1 MGIVVD
7 TSVLVAAE
15 RQRFDLD
22 GLLATAGEGTAAIA
36 AITASELLHG
46 VERAREP
53 LVRAERLRNA
63 EDVFDSFAVI
73 PFGLAEARIHA
84 SIWAA
89 LAAKGGGRMIGAHDL
104 LVAATAIAIGAAVAT
119 LNQKDFKRIRGLT
132 LAPIAKFVK
141 G

>member
-1 MGIVVD
+1 MGIIVD

-22 GLLATAGEGTAAIA
+22 GLLATVGEGTAAIA

-46 VERAREP
+46 VEHAREP
-53 LVRAERLRNA
+53 VVRAERLRNT

-84 SIWAA
+84 NVWAA
-89 LAAKGGGRMIGAHDL
+89 LAAKGRMIGAHDL

-119 LNQKDFKRIRGLT
+119 LNQKDFKRVPGLA
-132 LAPIAKFVK
+132 LAPVAKFVK
-141 G
+141 A